1 MREVARETADATR
14 GTRAPEAATVAAN
27 QAGVVG
33 TLVRYGY
40 VPLLLV
46 GANGASILLATSG
59 APHAAHLVVVS
70 VAVVVSFVAE
80 RVLPYS
86 AAWNADHGDSARD
99 VAHAVVNE
107 TLAFV
112 SIALIP
118 VLAAVS
124 PSLALWPHDW
134 PFVPQ
139 LLVAIVVA
147 DFGITLAHMASHRFE
162 PLWRLH
168 AVHHSIERMYG
179 FNGLMKHPLHQAI
192 ETTAGVTPLLLAG
205 MPVDVA
211 TCLAVAV
218 AVQLL
223 LQHSNV
229 DYRVGPLRGVLALN
243 EGHRF
248 HHLRWP
254 VVGDVNFGLFTLV
267 WDRLLG
273 TWSFD
278 PARRFTSA
286 DLGIEKWPSYPRA
299 YGEQLLQ
306 PFRRVK

>member
-1 MREVARETADATR
+1 MRE
-14 GTRAPEAATVAAN
+14 AAFPASKASGN
-27 QAGVVG
+27 VVR
-33 TLVRYGY
+33 TIVRYGY

-46 GANGASILLATSG
+46 GANAASIALALSG
-59 APHAAHLVVVS
+59 AAKTAHLAVVLAA
-70 VAVVVSFVAE
+70 VAVSFAAE

-86 AAWNADHGDSARD
+86 AAWNSDHGDSFRD
-99 VAHAVVNE
+99 MTHAVANE
-107 TLAFV
+107 TLAFE

-124 PSLALWPHDW
+124 PSLALWPDAW
-134 PFVPQ
+134 PFVLQ
-139 LLVAIVVA
+139 LLLAVVVA

-229 DYRVGPLRGVLALN
+229 DYRIGPLRGVLALN

-286 DLGIEKWPSYPRA
+286 DLGIEKWPDYPRTYA
-299 YGEQLLQ
+299 KQLLQ
-306 PFRRVK
+306 PFRRMK

>member
-1 MREVARETADATR
+1 MR
-14 GTRAPEAATVAAN
+14 
-27 QAGVVG
+27 AGV
-33 TLVRYGY
+33 LRASVRYGY
-40 VPLLLV
+40 VPLLV
-46 GANGASILLATSG
+46 FGANGASVALASSG
-59 APHAAHLVVVS
+59 APKAAHL
-70 VAVVVSFVAE
+70 AVVLVAIAVSFVAE
-80 RVLPYS
+80 RVLPYRDE
-86 AAWNADHGDSARD
+86 WNRDRGDTARD

-118 VLAAVS
+118 ALAAVS
-124 PSLALWPHDW
+124 PSLELWPHAW
-134 PFVPQ
+134 PFVLQ
-139 LLVAIVVA
+139 LLLAIVVA

-162 PLWRLH
+162 LLWRLH

-254 VVGDVNFGLFTLV
+254 VAGDVNFGLFTLV

-278 PARRFTSA
+278 PARRFASA
-286 DLGIEKWPSYPRA
+286 DLGIEKWPDYPRGYA
-299 YGEQLLQ
+299 AQLVE
-306 PFRRVK
+306 PFRATGGVSDA

>member
-1 MREVARETADATR
+1 MHEVAHIPVPA
-14 GTRAPEAATVAAN
+14 
-27 QAGVVG
+27 

-40 VPLLLV
+40 VPLMLL
-46 GANGASILLATSG
+46 GANGVSIALATSG
-59 APHAAHLVVVS
+59 ASHVWH
-70 VAVVVSFVAE
+70 VAVVVVAIAVSFAAE
-80 RVLPYS
+80 RVLPYR
-86 AAWNADHGDSARD
+86 AGWNEDRGDSARD

-124 PSLALWPHDW
+124 PALELWPHSW
-134 PFVPQ
+134 PFAVQ
-139 LLVAIVVA
+139 LLVAVVVA
-147 DFGITLAHMASHRFE
+147 DFGITLAHFASHRFE

-168 AVHHSIERMYG
+168 AVHHSVERMYG

-192 ETTAGVTPLLLAG
+192 ETTAGVTPLLVAG
-205 MPVDVA
+205 MPIDVA
-211 TCLAVAV
+211 TSLAVAV

-254 VVGDVNFGLFTLV
+254 VTGDVNFGLFTLV

-278 PARRFTSA
+278 AKRVFTSA
-286 DLGIEKWPSYPRA
+286 DLGIEKWPAYPRA
-299 YGEQLLQ
+299 YLDQLAA
-306 PFRRVK
+306 PFAGGDSQFRP

>member
-1 MREVARETADATR
+1 MHDVACNSI
-14 GTRAPEAATVAAN
+14 PVA
-27 QAGVVG
+27 
-33 TLVRYGY
+33 LVRYGY

-46 GANGASILLATSG
+46 GANGASIALASSG
-59 APHAAHLVVVS
+59 ASHAWH
-70 VAVVVSFVAE
+70 VAVVLAAIALSFAAE
-80 RVLPYS
+80 RVLPYR
-86 AAWNADHGDSARD
+86 AEWNDDRGDSARD

-107 TLAFV
+107 TLAFA
-112 SIALIP
+112 SIGLLP
-118 VLAAVS
+118 LLAAVS
-124 PSLALWPHDW
+124 PSLPLWPHTW
-134 PFVPQ
+134 PFALQ

-168 AVHHSIERMYG
+168 AVHHSIERLYG

-211 TCLAVAV
+211 TSLAVAV

-229 DYRVGPLRGVLALN
+229 DYRVGPLRGWLALN

-248 HHLRWP
+248 HHLRRP

-273 TWSFD
+273 TWSFE
-278 PARRFTSA
+278 AERRFTSA
-286 DLGIEKWPSYPRA
+286 DLGIEKWPAYPRA
-299 YGEQLLQ
+299 YFAQFAA
-306 PFRRVK
+306 PFAGAEPQFRP

>member
-1 MREVARETADATR
+1 MRETR
-14 GTRAPEAATVAAN
+14 VLRL
-27 QAGVVG
+27 
-33 TLVRYGY
+33 LVRYGY

-46 GANGASILLATSG
+46 GANGASVLLATSG
-59 APHAAHLVVVS
+59 APEASHVAIVIAA
-70 VAVVVSFVAE
+70 VALSFAAE

-86 AAWNADHGDSARD
+86 PAWNLDHGDRVRD
-99 VAHAVVNE
+99 VAHAAVNE

-118 VLAAVS
+118 VLASVS
-124 PSLALWPHDW
+124 PSLALWPADW
-134 PFVPQ
+134 PFVLQ
-139 LLVAIVVA
+139 LLLAIVVA

-254 VVGDVNFGLFTLV
+254 VVGDVNFGLFTLL
-267 WDRLLG
+267 WDRLFG

-278 PARRFTSA
+278 PSRRFRSA
-286 DLGIEKWPSYPRA
+286 DLGIEKWPSYPRTYA
-299 YGEQLLQ
+299 KQLLQ
-306 PFRRVK
+306 PFKTGTDLN